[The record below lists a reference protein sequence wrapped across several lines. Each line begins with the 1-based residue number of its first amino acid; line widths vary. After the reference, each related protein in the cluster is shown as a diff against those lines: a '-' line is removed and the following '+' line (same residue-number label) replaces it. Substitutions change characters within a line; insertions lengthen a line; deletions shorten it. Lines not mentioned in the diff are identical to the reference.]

1 MNILKVV
8 RKLRTRAKKNNGGE
22 DKERVDNAHPS
33 LSFEERLE
41 ILLWGDKK
49 LGVIGIKGR
58 MDKLDKM
65 VKVLL
70 ILSILTAVGL
80 LDHLTASSSNS
91 SAGIVSRLLQGLL
104 ANLLGG

>member
-8 RKLRTRAKKNNGGE
+8 KRLRMRVKKNNGGE
-22 DKERVDNAHPS
+22 DKERVDSAHPS

-41 ILLWGDKK
+41 VLLWGDKK
-49 LGVIGIKGR
+49 LGVVGIKGR
-58 MDKLDKM
+58 MDKLDRMAKA
-65 VKVLL
+65 LL

-80 LDHLTASSSNS
+80 LDHLTNSGSNS
-91 SAGIVSRLLQGLL
+91 SAGIVGRLLQGLL